1 MKYSL
6 SQLDTIIFDLGEVI
20 VDLDTNAVISA
31 FKKLTEPQRID
42 FKTFLIDSSA
52 LYDYETGVITKSQF
66 VDQMNQEMGTL
77 ISLGDFENA
86 WNLMIKTVPL
96 ARLEL
101 MERLKKT
108 HRVLI
113 LSNTNCMHE
122 DRFDAMVEELTGQ
135 KMSHFSHTAYYSHI
149 IGKRKP
155 NKDIYEFIIDDQKL
169 NPLKALFLDDKR
181 ENIEAARGAGLNAEQ
196 VLKPDDIFSI
206 ISL

>member
-1 MKYSL
+1 VKYSL

-20 VDLDTNAVISA
+20 VDLDANAVISA
-31 FKKLTEPQRID
+31 FKKLTGPQVIN
-42 FKTFLIDSSA
+42 FKSVLIGSSA

-66 VDQMNQEMGTL
+66 VNQINREMGTL
-77 ISLGDFENA
+77 ISLGDFEKA
-86 WNLMIKTVPL
+86 WNLMIKTIPRE
-96 ARLEL
+96 RLEL
-101 MERLKKT
+101 LERLKNT

-135 KMSHFSHTAYYSHI
+135 KMSHFSHAAYYSHT

-155 NKDIYEFIIDDQKL
+155 NMDIYEYIIEDQKL
-169 NPLKALFLDDKR
+169 NPSKALFLDDKM
-181 ENIEAARGAGLNAEQ
+181 ENIEAARRAGLKAEQ